1 LSDLHKLTHHLP
13 GKNIM
18 TFSKSNLNLLPESL
32 FTELTAD
39 QAQMLEGGKRIDI
52 LLVRCI
58 KAGAD
63 GSGADELFFNV
74 NGQNLP
80 FGGQTLSMVTNGVAN
95 VGVSANFNGT
105 ANVSLFD
112 KDTSS
117 GNDLMGSF
125 SASTNTNGS
134 KTVRVSGSGS
144 IYDVTFRVG
153 N

>member
-1 LSDLHKLTHHLP
+1 LSDLHKLTHHLS

-18 TFSKSNLNLLPESL
+18 TFSKSNLNLLSASL

-63 GSGADELFFNV
+63 RAGTPDELFFTV
-74 NGQNLP
+74 NGQDIA
-80 FGGQTLSMVTNGVAN
+80 FGRTISMQTGGVAN
-95 VGVSANFNGT
+95 VGLSANFNGT

-112 KDTSS
+112 KDTGS
-117 GNDLMGSF
+117 GNDFMGGF
-125 SASTNTNGS
+125 SASSNGQQ
-134 KTVRVSGSGS
+134 TRQVSGSGS
-144 IYDVTFRVG
+144 IYEVTYRVS

>member
-1 LSDLHKLTHHLP
+1 
-13 GKNIM
+13 M

-63 GSGADELFFNV
+63 SDGTDELFFTIHGKQFRVGNPI
-74 NGQNLP
+74 GMRT
-80 FGGQTLSMVTNGVAN
+80 GSVAN
-95 VGVSANFNGT
+95 VGVSTTIDGQVNVDGT
-105 ANVSLFD
+105 VNVSLFD
-112 KDTSS
+112 K
-117 GNDLMGSF
+117 
-125 SASTNTNGS
+125 NGS
-134 KTVRVSGSGS
+134 GVLGSTFIGGVNVPSGTHTLRASGHGSTYDVTVRV
-144 IYDVTFRVG
+144 T

>member
-1 LSDLHKLTHHLP
+1 MQPNLP
-13 GKNIM
+13 TKNLM
-18 TFSKSNLNLLPESL
+18 TFSKFNLDLLSDSL

-52 LLVRCI
+52 LTVRCI

-63 GSGADELFFNV
+63 RAGTPDELFFTI
-74 NGQNLP
+74 NGQDP
-80 FGGQTLSMVTNGVAN
+80 SFGRTISMQTGGVAN

-117 GNDLMGSF
+117 GNDLVGSF
-125 SASTNTNGS
+125 SASSNTNGS
-134 KTVRVSGSGS
+134 QTRRVSGSGS
-144 IYDVTFRVG
+144 IYEVTYRVG